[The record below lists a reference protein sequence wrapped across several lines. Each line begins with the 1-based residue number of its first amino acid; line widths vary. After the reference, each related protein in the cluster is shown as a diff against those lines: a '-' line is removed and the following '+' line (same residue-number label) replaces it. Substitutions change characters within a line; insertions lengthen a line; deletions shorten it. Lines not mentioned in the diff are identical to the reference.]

1 VQHLQTVVLS
11 YVAELIK
18 IKMENLIPIFAIVGV
33 FGGGVLFVKI
43 LTDFFLKRK
52 IVEQGL
58 ATEEINS
65 ILRKGVE
72 DNKYSGLKWGLI
84 LLSAGIGLVIINY
97 VPYDSDT
104 PFPYGILSICVA
116 FGFLTYYML
125 VKRDQT

>member
-1 VQHLQTVVLS
+1 
-11 YVAELIK
+11 
-18 IKMENLIPIFAIVGV
+18 MENLIPIFAIVGV

-52 IVEQGL
+52 IVEKGL

-116 FGFLTYYML
+116 IGFLTYYML
-125 VKRDQT
+125 VKRDQE